1 MITKHCKYL
10 SSVDIWFDYL
20 RANLSLSSF
29 PEVVSEVISKLPP
42 FEDSAIK
49 QMRIFERHF
58 RKTLPLAK
66 VTSCTPMWRQGEK
79 TDKLRTIDDD
89 WRKHPAY
96 GLRVEF
102 YTKDLFDMFRVYG
115 WIGQIAEMYA
125 ARKGWICRECVYSEI
140 DTLEESKYTAF
151 HPSLLE

>member
-1 MITKHCKYL
+1 MITTYRKYL

-20 RANLSLSSF
+20 KANLSLLPS
-29 PEVVSEVISKLPP
+29 PEEVATLHSV
-42 FEDSAIK
+42 EDSAIR

-66 VTSCTPMWRQGEK
+66 VTSCTPMWREGEK
-79 TDKLRTIDDD
+79 TNKLRTIDDD

-102 YTKDLFDMFRVYG
+102 YTKDLFDTFQVYG
-115 WIGQIAEMYA
+115 WIGQIAKMYA
-125 ARKGWICRECVYSEI
+125 ARKGWILRECVYSEI
-140 DTLEESKYTAF
+140 DTQEESKYSPF

>member
-1 MITKHCKYL
+1 MITKYRKYL

-20 RANLSLSSF
+20 KANLSLLPF
-29 PEVVSEVISKLPP
+29 PEEVSTLHSV
-42 FEDSAIK
+42 EDSAIR

-66 VTSCTPMWRQGEK
+66 VTSCTPMWRQGER
-79 TDKLRTIDDD
+79 TNKLRTMDDD

-102 YTKDLFDMFRVYG
+102 YTKDLFDTSQVYG
-115 WIGQIAEMYA
+115 WIGQIAKMYA
-125 ARKGWICRECVYSEI
+125 VRKGWILRECVYSEI
-140 DTLEESKYTAF
+140 DTQEESKYSPF

>member
-1 MITKHCKYL
+1 MITKHRQYL
-10 SSVDIWFDYL
+10 GSVDIWFDYL
-20 RANLSLSSF
+20 KANLSLSSF
-29 PEVVSEVISKLPP
+29 QDVEPMLPP
-42 FEDSAIK
+42 FEDTAIR
-49 QMRIFERHF
+49 QMRIFEKHF
-58 RKTLPLAK
+58 CKTLPLAK
-66 VTSCTPMWRQGEK
+66 VTSCTPMWRQGER

-140 DTLEESKYTAF
+140 DTQEESKYSAF